1 MTPEEITLYQEIARE
16 LDECAYGKKSAY
28 MKEKSESIGISRDTL
43 YNNLGAV
50 GYISGKK
57 LRTDKG
63 NTHIDLEDAR
73 LVCAIMTHT
82 ARKNEKRLTSCDR
95 AIEIAFANGEIK
107 QKYNPSTLLRVAK
120 EHGFHPDQQGR
131 DTPHVEMKSLHPNHV
146 WQVDASVGTLFYLPK
161 GGVEFFDEREHYKNK
176 PQNLE
181 KVRND
186 LCVRYVI
193 TDHNSGSIFVKY
205 YSCSGESQEIL
216 FDVLVEGFSKKD
228 KVLMHGV
235 PQILIMD
242 KGSANIAHTVKAFL
256 TKMHVDHFPHSTG
269 NSRAKG
275 SVEKAQDIVE
285 CQFEGG
291 LRLMKQPVQ
300 NVDELNFLAKKWM
313 VYFNSTQEHSRHHST
328 RWGLWQTIQP
338 EQLRLAPSR
347 EIMQALLTSKPESRT
362 VDGKLRITYKG
373 KGFAQRET
381 YSIAHIPNVRVG
393 EKVMV
398 TVNPYRAPNI
408 DIIMTDYQGKETLH
422 ECVPLAFDEAGFS
435 ENAVVFGEEMA
446 RTVDTVL
453 DSERKESLRAAYA
466 GAETLTE
473 AKAQQKK
480 GVQLFGGK
488 IDPFKHMDDK
498 KIPLFIERPGTEMD
512 IAAPRQVL
520 EPISIAEAAKRIKA
534 EMGDT
539 YPADGYTR
547 IKAQYGDSIDP
558 MDIPAVIE
566 FLTAADHLKIVKT
579 A

>member
-1 MTPEEITLYQEIARE
+1 MTPDQITMYQEIAQK
-16 LDECAYGKKSAY
+16 LDKCAYGKKQAY
-28 MKEKSESIGISRDTL
+28 MKEASEQIGISLTAL
-43 YNNLGAV
+43 YDNLKAV
-50 GYISGKK
+50 GYTSGKK
-57 LRTDKG
+57 LRNDKG
-63 NTHIDLEDAR
+63 RTHIDLDEAR
-73 LVCAIMTHT
+73 TVCGIMVHT

-95 AIEIAFANGEIK
+95 AIEMAFANGQIK
-107 QKYNPSTLLRVAK
+107 QKYNPSSLLRVAK

-181 KVRND
+181 KVRSD

-193 TDHNSGSIFVKY
+193 TDHNSGSIYLKY
-205 YSCSGESQEIL
+205 YSCSGETQEIL
-216 FDVLVEGFSKKD
+216 FDLLVNAFSKKD
-228 KVLMHGV
+228 DILMHGV
-235 PQILIMD
+235 PFMLIMD
-242 KGSANIAHTVKAFL
+242 KGAANTAHAVKAFL

-285 CQFEGG
+285 RQFEGG

-300 NVDELNFLAKKWM
+300 NVDELNRLANKWM
-313 VYFNSTQEHSRHHST
+313 VYFNSTQEHSRHKST

-347 EIMQALLTSKPESRT
+347 EVMQALLTSKPESRT

-373 KGFAQRET
+373 KGFQQKET
-381 YSIAHIPNVRVG
+381 YSIAHIPNVRAG

-408 DIIMTDYQGKETLH
+408 DIIMTDYQGKETLY

-453 DSERKESLRAAYA
+453 DTERKESLRAAYA

-498 KIPLFIERPGTEMD
+498 KIPLFIDRAGTEMD
-512 IAAPRQVL
+512 ISAPSQVL

-534 EMGDT
+534 EMGEA
-539 YPADGYTR
+539 YPVDGYTR
-547 IKAQYGDSIDP
+547 LKAQYGNTIDP

-566 FLTAADHLKIVKT
+566 FLAAPDHLKIVKT